1 MTSANRTP
9 ELAADIE
16 AILFD
21 MNGTLRM
28 RQVHAPTQQAAAARI
43 CALLGKPA
51 IADVDWEGLTL
62 RLEAYR
68 RWAQET
74 LRQLSE
80 EEIWTDWMLPDAP
93 REKIAP
99 AAPELMLAWS
109 KRKGRHVPQPGAG
122 ETLVELKRRGYR
134 LGVISNTMSSLD
146 IPRSVEEF
154 GWQGYFE
161 VMVLASGV
169 KARKP
174 APEPYLEAAR
184 ALNVAPAHCAYVG
197 NRYVKD
203 VVGCK
208 RAGFTL
214 GIIIENPDRPHPA
227 ESNPPGVPDAII
239 HSLSKLLDIFPRRAS
254 RVKLPLQAVGANLDE
269 NSF

>member
-1 MTSANRTP
+1 MP
-9 ELAADIE
+9 ELMIDNIE
-16 AILFD
+16 AIFFD

-28 RQVHAPTQQAAAARI
+28 RESHEPTQHAATARM
-43 CALLGKPA
+43 CELLGKQNVPDA
-51 IADVDWEGLTL
+51 YWERLTG
-62 RLEAYR
+62 RLDAYR
-68 RWAQET
+68 RWAQEH
-74 LRQLSE
+74 LRQLPE
-80 EEIWTDWMLPDAP
+80 EEIWANWMLPEEP
-93 REKIAP
+93 RERIAP
-99 AAPELMLAWS
+99 LAAELMLAWS
-109 KRKGRHVPQPGAG
+109 KRKGRNIPRPDAT
-122 ETLVELKRRGYR
+122 ETLAELKHRGYH

-203 VVGCK
+203 VVGCI

-214 GIIIENPDRPHPA
+214 GIIIENPDQPHPA
-227 ESNPPGVPDAII
+227 ESNPSGVPDAII
-239 HSLSKLLDIFPRRAS
+239 HSLSELPDIFPRRAS